1 MPINVTVTLDS
12 GSFLPMTEK
21 YCEIGYFCCES
32 SVSDIKI
39 FTDGEET
46 DDTPNPFKLCN
57 AGRKSKIEVRHKD
70 INNQTKKDGITPAK
84 SFHSQLLHLNQL
96 YGSDEAVEPTNFDCI
111 LRFDSGHFRASM
123 VKNRDFKSHKK
134 QPDGSLLRDMTV
146 QAKPVGPIAHNMV
159 VSFIL
164 EEGEALELAR
174 DDVMLWT
181 SKGRKISDRL
191 EIEITADNSTAVK
204 FYRDALKDSNKPS
217 YFLPNQ
223 GDPPP
228 SCPFPPCPER
238 NL

>member
-1 MPINVTVTLDS
+1 MRINVPATRA
-12 GSFLPMTEK
+12 GEGFLPMTEK

-96 YGSDEAVEPTNFDCI
+96 YGSDEAGEPANLNCI

-123 VKNRDFKSHKK
+123 VKNLDFKSHKK

-164 EEGEALELAR
+164 EEGEELCLGG
-174 DDVMLWT
+174 DYVILWT
-181 SKGRKISDRL
+181 TSG
-191 EIEITADNSTAVK
+191 
-204 FYRDALKDSNKPS
+204 
-217 YFLPNQ
+217 
-223 GDPPP
+223 
-228 SCPFPPCPER
+228 
-238 NL
+238 